1 MSNKPRK
8 DPRRVDLAVRGL
20 IVLALIAA
28 LLELAYLRTS
38 GSLGGD
44 PVVSAQLRNAG
55 GSLRKGSD
63 VKISGVLV
71 GKVRGISRGDN
82 GGVRVDLAM
91 FDADLADVPSNVE
104 ARILPATVFGTSF
117 VDLVVYGRPAKTA
130 LEKGAEIPADQTQDT
145 LELQQALD
153 DIDRLVKALGPA
165 ELQSAISSAA
175 TALDG
180 RGDEIGH
187 IVDVA
192 DRYLSR
198 LTPRLPLARADLR
211 KLADNLELVDDV
223 APDLLDATRDGLV
236 TLRTIVTQRA
246 SITAIIT
253 GGTTLARTADS
264 FVSSNV
270 ARLKHVV
277 DNGALLLDTLYENRR
292 VAITAGLATNIRVG
306 QKLPTAIKEGFLR
319 SDAVFRFDAPPYYT
333 AADRPRYGSAPR
345 SQRPSPATF
354 RGLVGGG
361 R

>member
-1 MSNKPRK
+1 MADKPRT
-8 DPRRVDLAVRGL
+8 DPRRVDLALRGL
-20 IVLALIAA
+20 IVLAVVAA
-28 LLELAYLRTS
+28 LLELAYLRTT
-38 GSLGGD
+38 GGLGGD
-44 PVVSAQLRNAG
+44 PVVFAQVRNAG
-55 GSLRKGSD
+55 GSLRSGSD

-71 GKVRGISRGDN
+71 GKVRDISRGDD
-82 GGVRVDLAM
+82 GGVKVDLAM
-91 FDADLADVPSNVE
+91 FEADLNDVPSNVQ

-117 VDLVVYGRPAKTA
+117 VDLVVYGKPAKAA
-130 LEKGAEIPADQTQDT
+130 LEKGAEIPADKTQDT

-175 TALDG
+175 MALDG

-198 LTPRLPLARADLR
+198 LTPRLTLARSDLR

-253 GGTTLARTADS
+253 GGTTLARTADG
-264 FVSSNV
+264 FVSSNI
-270 ARLKHVV
+270 ARLTHVV

-292 VAITAGLATNIRVG
+292 VGITGGLDTNIRVG
-306 QKLPTAIKEGFLR
+306 DRLPTAIKEGFLR
-319 SDAVFRFDAPPYYT
+319 ADAVFRLDAPPYYT
-333 AADRPRYGSAPR
+333 AGDRPHYGSTPR
-345 SQRPSPATF
+345 SGRPSPATF

-361 R
+361 P